1 MKLIILILF
10 LLIIFFNILN
20 IKIKETFINTMIIR
34 NDSKYLLNKPE
45 AGSIMD
51 MFPEPPF
58 HLLVTTPI
66 GIVLFYLIY
75 SPLLIKD
82 LLAKRAA

>member
-1 MKLIILILF
+1 LK
-10 LLIIFFNILN
+10 
-20 IKIKETFINTMIIR
+20 
-34 NDSKYLLNKPE
+34 KPE

-51 MFPEPPF
+51 VFPEPPF
-58 HLLVTTPI
+58 HLLITTPI

>member
-1 MKLIILILF
+1 MGIIYVLN
-10 LLIIFFNILN
+10 LLLG
-20 IKIKETFINTMIIR
+20 EGATFW
-34 NDSKYLLNKPE
+34 YLLKNPE

-51 MFPEPPF
+51 LFPEPPF
-58 HLLVTTPI
+58 HLLITTPI